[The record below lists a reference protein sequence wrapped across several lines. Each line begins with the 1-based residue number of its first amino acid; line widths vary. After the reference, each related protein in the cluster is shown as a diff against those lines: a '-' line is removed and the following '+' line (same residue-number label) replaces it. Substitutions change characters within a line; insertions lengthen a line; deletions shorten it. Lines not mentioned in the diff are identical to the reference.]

1 MFLRKEVKIMSAVL
15 DLTKPKITKSEVL
28 FGVSWE
34 TYEELVAEYW
44 GFQYPRLTYDS
55 GILEINMSNSGKHEE
70 DNRILARLV
79 ETILFELEID
89 WRNFDSTTYKRKDI
103 RKGFEPDSCFYIQSI
118 DEIEGKQDIDFE
130 KDPPPDLIIEINKT
144 ISSLPRMPIFSAF
157 GVKEIWRFNKNQIK
171 FYALE
176 EGVYLEA
183 KMSLA
188 VPVLSSEQAT
198 EFLLDARETNS
209 TAWVK
214 KIREWVASAKIEL
227 VK

>member
-1 MFLRKEVKIMSAVL
+1 MSAVL
-15 DLTKPKITKSEVL
+15 ESKHLKLTKSEVVY
-28 FGVSWE
+28 GVSWE
-34 TYEELVAEYW
+34 MYESLLEKYGEMPI
-44 GFQYPRLTYDS
+44 PRLTYDS
-55 GILEINMSNSGKHEE
+55 GILEVEMTNSLKHEE
-70 DNRILARLV
+70 NNRTIARLV
-79 ETILFELEID
+79 EMVLLELEVD
-89 WRNFDSTTYKRKDI
+89 FLNCGSTTYKRREI
-103 RKGFEPDSCFYIQSI
+103 RKGFEPDSGFYIKSLSL
-118 DEIEGKQDIDFE
+118 IEGKTDLDFE

-188 VPVLSSEQAT
+188 LPVLSSERAT

-214 KIREWVASAKIEL
+214 KIREWVATAKIEL